1 MHQSPPEGLWDCRAH
16 PVSDWVGLVGYVL
29 LLVVE
34 GPQHPCSAHL
44 PFSSSCL
51 LTSGRCQDCFPWSTS
66 LGSAS
71 FFNTVVEELLFQK
84 LGNFSKCLSYLFAVA
99 GKVLL
104 LAISLSGWLRT
115 LQSTLFGESF
125 IFLASFRCCCFQAF
139 DICLFGDLNGVWKHP
154 WAIKAEPT
162 DPLTSLCAIS
172 WWGRNP
178 SWLLPPSVTLLAGTT
193 GAGDKET
200 WTSKTAQALTK
211 EAADTRA
218 SSFYHPSCHPA
229 NRDGSCKLCPRP
241 DHIHSPSSKPFCSHA
256 GSEKV
261 HQT

>member
-1 MHQSPPEGLWDCRAH
+1 MLIISIC
-16 PVSDWVGLVGYVL
+16 
-29 LLVVE
+29 
-34 GPQHPCSAHL
+34 
-44 PFSSSCL
+44 
-51 LTSGRCQDCFPWSTS
+51 SGRKSSPF
-66 LGSAS
+66 GSK
-71 FFNTVVEELLFQK
+71 F
-84 LGNFSKCLSYLFAVA
+84 
-99 GKVLL
+99 
-104 LAISLSGWLRT
+104 ILSGLLRT

-139 DICLFGDLNGVWKHP
+139 GICLFGDLNGVWKHL

-211 EAADTRA
+211 EAADTK
-218 SSFYHPSCHPA
+218 SKLLLPSRLP
-229 NRDGSCKLCPRP
+229 PRESWR
-241 DHIHSPSSKPFCSHA
+241 IL
-256 GSEKV
+256 
-261 HQT
+261 